1 MPHPSFIFPR
11 YNERCFADLP
21 ATIHSLLSGTNSS
34 PLAPEILR
42 GLAPQYEKVIL
53 LFLDAFGWRF
63 VEHYAAHP
71 FLQRFAQPGRLHKLT
86 SQFPSTTAAHVTC
99 IHSGLPVAQSGLVEW
114 HYYEPQLDAL
124 ITPLMF
130 SFTGDKERE
139 TLAANRVDPRQ
150 LFPTRTLYQQLGV
163 PSVIL
168 QSREYTPSTYSNQL
182 FQGAEVLGYKSLAE
196 ALATLTQL
204 LNARPGP
211 GYYFLYFDKVDSV
224 CHDHGPNSLQVE
236 AEILATLDTLERWAS
251 RRWPHALLLLT
262 ADHGQAEVDP
272 RTTYYL
278 NRMPVWQKI
287 APHLKRNRAGNLL
300 VPAGAPRDMFLYVQ
314 DEAVDEVQAKLNDA
328 LDGVAVVAKTKDL
341 VTDGWFGLA
350 EPSAAFWGRIGQLII
365 LPYHGESVWLYEP
378 DRFEMHFYG
387 HHGGLTPQEMEI
399 PLGLLEFS

>member
-1 MPHPSFIFPR
+1 MPHPTFVFPQ
-11 YNERCFADLP
+11 YNARCFADLP
-21 ATIHSLLSGTNSS
+21 ATVHSLLTGTNTS

-53 LFLDAFGWRF
+53 FFIDALGWRF
-63 VEHYAAHP
+63 IEQYAAHP
-71 FLQRFAQPGRLHKLT
+71 FLQRFIQPGRLHKLT

-99 IHSGLPVAQSGLVEW
+99 IHSGLPVAHSGLVEW

-139 TLAANRVDPRQ
+139 TLTASRADPRQ
-150 LFPTRTLYQQLGV
+150 LYPTRTLYQQLGV

-182 FQGAEVLGYKSLAE
+182 FQGAEVFGYKALAE

-204 LNARPGP
+204 LTTRPGP

-236 AEILATLDTLERWAS
+236 AEILATLDALERWAS
-251 RRWPHALLLLT
+251 RRLPRALLLLT
-262 ADHGQAEVDP
+262 ADHGQVEVDP
-272 RTTYYL
+272 QTTHYL
-278 NRMPVWQKI
+278 NRLAVWPTI

-300 VPAGAPRDMFLYVQ
+300 VPAGAPRDMFLYVNA
-314 DEAVDEVQAKLNDA
+314 EAVADVHAELSRA
-328 LDGVAVVAKTKDL
+328 LEGVAVVAQAKDL
-341 VTDGWFGLA
+341 AAEGWFGPA
-350 EPSAAFWGRIGQLII
+350 TPSAAFWGRMGQLII
-365 LPYHGESVWLYEP
+365 LPFRGESVWLYEP
-378 DRFEMHFYG
+378 GHYEMPYFG

-399 PLGLLEFS
+399 PLGLLEL

>member
-21 ATIHSLLSGTNSS
+21 TTVHSLLHGTNTS

-63 VEHYAAHP
+63 VEQYAQHP
-71 FLQRFAQPGRLHKLT
+71 FLQRLAQPGRLHKLT

-114 HYYEPQLDAL
+114 HYYEPQVDAL

-139 TLAANRVDPRQ
+139 TLSASRVDPRQ
-150 LFPTRTLYQQLGV
+150 LYPTRTLYQQLGV

-251 RRWPHALLLLT
+251 RHLPRALLLLT

-272 RTTYYL
+272 RTTHYL
-278 NRMPVWQKI
+278 NQLPVWRKI
-287 APHLKRNRAGNLL
+287 VPHLKRNRAGNLL

-314 DEAVDEVQAKLNDA
+314 DEAIDEVQAELSGA
-328 LDGVAVVAKTKDL
+328 LDGVAVVAKTRDL
-341 VTDGWFGLA
+341 VTDGWFGPA
-350 EPSAAFWGRIGQLII
+350 EPSAAFWGRMGQLII
-365 LPYHGESVWLYEP
+365 LPFLGESVWLYEP

-399 PLGLLEFS
+399 PLGLLEF